1 MFLQN
6 LFTDRKSCDIISKI
20 DKKIAEKGK
29 KIHEK
34 YAFGIK
40 DCSENNIEMLSDL
53 RAILISKRQGS
64 DCYSDI
70 SESLII
76 SIINKYLI

>member
-6 LFTDRKSCDIISKI
+6 LFTDTTSCDIISKI
-20 DKKIAEKGK
+20 DKKIAEQGK

-40 DCSENNIEMLSDL
+40 DCGENTIEMLSDL
-53 RAILISKRQGS
+53 RSILISKRQGA
-64 DCYSDI
+64 DCYHDI